1 MYELTQVI
9 RRSRCSPR
17 SRTRRVGGEATVF
30 AAQEILSKDM
40 FHPGNLINE
49 LWSTVSLPGQEHAY
63 PSHRRGAIDAALA
76 EAWAWLEAQGLV
88 VPAADTNG
96 RNGWRI
102 LSRRARRFTSEAE
115 FTSYTVARMLPRDT
129 LHPRIADKVWWPS
142 CAENLMLLHS
152 KR

>member
-9 RRSRCSPR
+9 RDPDVLLALEPEELGAKLLFLLRKKSFQR
-17 SRTRRVGGEATVF
+17 
-30 AAQEILSKDM
+30 DM
-40 FHPGNLINE
+40 FHPGNLNNE
-49 LWSTVSLPGQEHAY
+49 LWSAVSLPGQEHPY
-63 PSHRRGAIDAALA
+63 PSNRRDAIDAALA

-115 FTSYTVARMLPRDT
+115 FTSYAVARTLPRDT
-129 LHPRIADKVWWPS
+129 LHPRIADKVWM
-142 CAENLMLLHS
+142 AFHA
-152 KR
+152 RRV